1 MKLLFVL
8 LMVGLVLG
16 QPKRKYAVEDPQ
28 IIVPDNLHIKGSIE
42 GHPELAIE
50 LFYVFF

>member
-1 MKLLFVL
+1 
-8 LMVGLVLG
+8 MVGLVLG
-16 QPKRKYAVEDPQ
+16 QPEGKYEMEGPQ
-28 IIVPDNLHIKGSIE
+28 IIAPDNLHIKGSIE